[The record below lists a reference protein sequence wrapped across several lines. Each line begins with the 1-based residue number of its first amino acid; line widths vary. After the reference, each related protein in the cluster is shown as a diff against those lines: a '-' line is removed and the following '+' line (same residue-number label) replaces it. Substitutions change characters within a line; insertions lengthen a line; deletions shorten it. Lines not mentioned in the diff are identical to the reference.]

1 MDVQHG
7 PDRSPARPPFTESV
21 TASAHE
27 SPSKQGLSV
36 LLQRDAIEPGS
47 RERMSDRG
55 ATAAD
60 RRHWF
65 YDSKI
70 LVGAFCLFAFVAI
83 FWQVSRFEGFQP
95 IFTCESAKDIDRW
108 LLTSGMDACMNK
120 AQSPEAQAHCMRT
133 VYVLSCMKERWR

>member
-1 MDVQHG
+1 M
-7 PDRSPARPPFTESV
+7 
-21 TASAHE
+21 
-27 SPSKQGLSV
+27 
-36 LLQRDAIEPGS
+36 LQRDAIEPGS